1 MMVSVLD
8 GRDEWRRSLLC
19 PTDMSVDLHTHSR
32 FSDGSDSPTAL
43 VNQAK
48 AIGLTAMALTDHDTL
63 GGIGEAR
70 RAADGSSL
78 ELIPGVEIS
87 CEWSPG
93 TLHMVVLFLEP
104 GPGPLQDRLAGLQQA
119 RATRNDRIVD
129 RLNDLG
135 LDITVEQVAKEAGAG
150 VAGRPHIAALLVER
164 GVVADMR
171 AAFDEYLGNG
181 RPAYVGR
188 ERLSPEESIELARRS
203 GALSILSHPYTM
215 GLESET
221 QFREAFGHLA
231 AAGMTGIDCYYP
243 EYTPQER
250 LGLVEVTRSFGMI
263 PSGGSD
269 YHGTYKEGLQ
279 LGTGWGDLVVP
290 DEVLD
295 ELKAARSAPL
305 A

>member
-1 MMVSVLD
+1 MVSVLD

-135 LDITVEQVAKEAGAG
+135 IDITVEQVAKEAGAG

-203 GALSILSHPYTM
+203 GALS
-215 GLESET
+215 
-221 QFREAFGHLA
+221 
-231 AAGMTGIDCYYP
+231 
-243 EYTPQER
+243 
-250 LGLVEVTRSFGMI
+250 
-263 PSGGSD
+263 
-269 YHGTYKEGLQ
+269 
-279 LGTGWGDLVVP
+279 
-290 DEVLD
+290 
-295 ELKAARSAPL
+295 
-305 A
+305 